1 MSPTN
6 PLAPCGIA
14 LAGVALQ
21 AAFVA
26 SDLRGAYR
34 RAAVLKALASA
45 AFVALGAW
53 GAATAA
59 GPATATSAAA
69 AAAPVPGA
77 AVVVAGL
84 ALGAV
89 GDVLHALRFVPEVKR
104 RAHHLFSAGAL
115 SFLLGHLAYL
125 CYLVPRVRVA
135 AGAGAAAGIGASPAA
150 ATVAAALA
158 GLALGGA
165 VSLVLSRRVRLRGRR
180 ALLGA
185 LYLLVLAQFLS
196 FACAGWLLEP
206 GAGAGALACGAV
218 LFLVSDSL
226 LALNTF
232 GGRRTGARRAWSLG
246 TYYAAQILIALSLAL
261 PAVA

>member
-1 MSPTN
+1 MSLTN
-6 PLAPCGIA
+6 PLAPCALA
-14 LAGVALQ
+14 LAGIALQ

-45 AFVALGAW
+45 AFVALGSLGAW
-53 GAATAA
+53 CAASAPAA
-59 GPATATSAAA
+59 AAPAAA
-69 AAAPVPGA
+69 AAAAGPASPPLPGA
-77 AVVVAGL
+77 ALAVAGL
-84 ALGAV
+84 ALGAA

-104 RAHHLFSAGAL
+104 RAHHLFAAGAL

-125 CYLVPRVRVA
+125 GYLVPRVR
-135 AGAGAAAGIGASPAA
+135 AAAGMAGVVPATA
-150 ATVAAALA
+150 APALA
-158 GLALGGA
+158 GLALAGA
-165 VSLVLSRRVRLRGRR
+165 VALSLSRGVRLRGRR

-196 FACAGWLLEP
+196 FACAWWLLAP
-206 GAGAGALACGAV
+206 GAATASLASGAA

-232 GGRRTGARRAWSLG
+232 GRERTGARRAWSLG
-246 TYYAAQILIALSLAL
+246 TYYAAQLLIALSLAL
-261 PAVA
+261 PAAA

>member
-1 MSPTN
+1 MSLTN
-6 PLAPCGIA
+6 PLAPCALA
-14 LAGVALQ
+14 LAGIALQ

-45 AFVALGAW
+45 AFVALGSLGAW
-53 GAATAA
+53 RAASA
-59 GPATATSAAA
+59 PAAA
-69 AAAPVPGA
+69 AAAAGPASPPLPGA
-77 AVVVAGL
+77 ALAVAGL
-84 ALGAV
+84 ALGAA

-104 RAHHLFSAGAL
+104 RAHHLFAAGAL

-125 CYLVPRVRVA
+125 GYLVPRVR
-135 AGAGAAAGIGASPAA
+135 AAAGTAGVVPATA
-150 ATVAAALA
+150 APALA

-165 VSLVLSRRVRLRGRR
+165 VALSLSRGVRLRGRR

-196 FACAGWLLEP
+196 FACAWWLLAP
-206 GAGAGALACGAV
+206 GAATGSLASGAA

-232 GGRRTGARRAWSLG
+232 GRERTGARRAWSLG
-246 TYYAAQILIALSLAL
+246 TYYAAQLLIALSLAL
-261 PAVA
+261 PAAA

>member
-1 MSPTN
+1 MSLTN
-6 PLAPCGIA
+6 PLAPCALA

-45 AFVALGAW
+45 AFVALGSLGAW
-53 GAATAA
+53 WAASAPAATAPSAAA
-59 GPATATSAAA
+59 GPAS
-69 AAAPVPGA
+69 PPLPGA
-77 AVVVAGL
+77 ALAVAGL
-84 ALGAV
+84 ALGAA

-104 RAHHLFSAGAL
+104 RAHHLFAAGAL

-125 CYLVPRVRVA
+125 GYLVPRVR
-135 AGAGAAAGIGASPAA
+135 AAAGTAGVAPATA
-150 ATVAAALA
+150 APVLA

-165 VSLVLSRRVRLRGRR
+165 VALSLSRGVRLRGRR

-196 FACAGWLLEP
+196 FACAWWLLAP
-206 GAGAGALACGAV
+206 GAVTGSLASGAA

-232 GGRRTGARRAWSLG
+232 GRERTGARRAWSLG
-246 TYYAAQILIALSLAL
+246 TYYAAQLLIALSLAL
-261 PAVA
+261 PAAA

>member
-6 PLAPCGIA
+6 PLAPCGVA

-34 RAAVLKALASA
+34 RAAVLKALASV

-53 GAATAA
+53 GAAAV

-77 AVVVAGL
+77 AVVVVGL
-84 ALGAV
+84 ALGAL
-89 GDVLHALRFVPEVKR
+89 GDVLHALRLVPGVKR
-104 RAHHLFSAGAL
+104 RARHLFATGAL

-125 CYLVPRVRVA
+125 SYLVPRVRAA

-165 VSLVLSRRVRLRGRR
+165 VALALSRRVRLRGRR

-196 FACAGWLLEP
+196 FACAAWLLAP
-206 GAGAGALACGAV
+206 GAGAAALACGAA

-246 TYYAAQILIALSLAL
+246 TYYAAQLLIALSLAL
-261 PAVA
+261 PAAA